1 MSWTSFTPSRESWR
15 NSWPHWR
22 KLWSSSRTSTSSSIP
37 LWRGKT
43 RKSATNQYRF
53 IHEIGLWEIWIP
65 ICCLYSCN
73 LWFKIYRGAI
83 EIILIIGNLGMKFQ
97 FLEKH
102 FYCMCCVCRYQL
114 AENIDAQLKR
124 MLSDLKEIIDHLNS
138 SNTNQDQ
145 TDPVR
150 GNHYSYQW
158 THFINDIPC

>member
-1 MSWTSFTPSRESWR
+1 
-15 NSWPHWR
+15 
-22 KLWSSSRTSTSSSIP
+22 
-37 LWRGKT
+37 
-43 RKSATNQYRF
+43 
-53 IHEIGLWEIWIP
+53 
-65 ICCLYSCN
+65 
-73 LWFKIYRGAI
+73 
-83 EIILIIGNLGMKFQ
+83 MKFQ

-158 THFINDIPC
+158 THFINDIPCSFCVLHDYLFLCNIYRFSKLQRFSTLTWIPCNGLIRIQVRNFYMCRVFEIMFTCTVYSFFYRST

>member
-1 MSWTSFTPSRESWR
+1 M
-15 NSWPHWR
+15 
-22 KLWSSSRTSTSSSIP
+22 
-37 LWRGKT
+37 G
-43 RKSATNQYRF
+43 
-53 IHEIGLWEIWIP
+53 
-65 ICCLYSCN
+65 N
-73 LWFKIYRGAI
+73 LDTDMLSLFLQLMIQNI
-83 EIILIIGNLGMKFQ
+83 QLIIGNLGMKFQ

-150 GNHYSYQW
+150 GNHYSYQ
-158 THFINDIPC
+158 